1 MIKKISL
8 FMLSACISVALFGC
22 SGKDKAENN
31 SETASKQVVIENFG
45 VTTEY
50 DKAPSAVATPTIL
63 SSSPNATKVCAAS

>member
-45 VTTEY
+45 VVVI
-50 DKAPSAVATPTIL
+50 KK
-63 SSSPNATKVCAAS
+63 KVRHLKKWFHLVMMQHRL